1 MPPKNQSNSKVQKI
15 KSKLKS
21 KSKLT
26 SKSTLKSKPKHGS
39 SSLSKSKSKSTKMKL
54 DKLNAD
60 ITEFNEVTQ
69 LLEQTSKK
77 EGTSTSTT
85 KDSVK
90 SLKSIKEDYVK
101 DEETKQK
108 NQAANEEMKK
118 QMKLLSDI
126 GL

>member
-1 MPPKNQSNSKVQKI
+1 
-15 KSKLKS
+15 
-21 KSKLT
+21 
-26 SKSTLKSKPKHGS
+26 
-39 SSLSKSKSKSTKMKL
+39 MKL

-90 SLKSIKEDYVK
+90 SLKLIKEDYVK

>member
-26 SKSTLKSKPKHGS
+26 SKSILKSKPKHGS

>member
-1 MPPKNQSNSKVQKI
+1 
-15 KSKLKS
+15 
-21 KSKLT
+21 
-26 SKSTLKSKPKHGS
+26 
-39 SSLSKSKSKSTKMKL
+39 MKL

-77 EGTSTSTT
+77 EGTSTSTA

-90 SLKSIKEDYVK
+90 SLKLIKEDYVK

>member
-1 MPPKNQSNSKVQKI
+1 MPPKNQSNSKVQKT

-26 SKSTLKSKPKHGS
+26 SKLTLKSKPKHGS
-39 SSLSKSKSKSTKMKL
+39 SLLSKSKSKSTKMKL

-77 EGTSTSTT
+77 EGTSTT

-90 SLKSIKEDYVK
+90 SLKLIKEDYVK

>member
-39 SSLSKSKSKSTKMKL
+39 SLLSKSKSKSTKMKL

-90 SLKSIKEDYVK
+90 SLKLIKEDYVK